1 MDQLYPEDPLPGFSL
16 CQHNQSVRSGR
27 LSFSFVMN
35 ILKRD
40 DHPFEL
46 HLSEPVDSFPGE
58 LGSGPCSLLSV
69 GLHSRSLHLDR
80 KHLVL
85 VVDFAD
91 TESSWR
97 KDIMRQLQGILD
109 GLRTVDL
116 VSVIRAG
123 RNPETLCLGGEPEEA
138 WRAVRAAERLPHHRK
153 GCLREAWIEGIK
165 LAAYRFFPDGRT
177 RVVLVSAAS
186 DRLIDIR
193 ELAAGF
199 AEDGIPTDVMLAGNA
214 EKQRPEERLEK
225 RQGQILMESIQKA
238 SVSLGRITEADP
250 LLASFAEA
258 AGGRIIHKGMGFP
271 FERDGHDEEE
281 ELRHIRIEPVSMTL
295 GWRRAESIRGQSGD
309 GLKVRFRSLR
319 PGDRCSVLVWGTPGR
334 RLDEV
339 SMNIS
344 WAVEDGREM
353 ARVDLFTEEADP
365 DSDSSA
371 KAAVT
376 AYRASLALDRVL
388 DERPTPSE
396 LAWHA
401 ERILKIT
408 HPFRGDKHI
417 DRLILL
423 TRALIRRF

>member
-1 MDQLYPEDPLPGFSL
+1 
-16 CQHNQSVRSGR
+16 
-27 LSFSFVMN
+27 MN
-35 ILKRD
+35 TLKRD
-40 DHPFEL
+40 DHPFKL
-46 HLSEPVDSFPGE
+46 HLTEPVDSLPGE

-85 VVDFAD
+85 VVDFVD

-97 KDIMRQLQGILD
+97 EDVTRRLQEILD

-123 RNPETLCLGGEPEEA
+123 RNPETLCQGASPEEG
-138 WRAVRAAERLPHHRK
+138 WRAVRAAECLHAYHRK
-153 GCLREAWIEGIK
+153 GCLKEAWIEGIK
-165 LAAYRFFPDGRT
+165 LAANRFFPNGRT

-199 AEDGIPTDVMLAGNA
+199 AEDGIPTDVILGGNA
-214 EKQRPEERLEK
+214 G
-225 RQGQILMESIQKA
+225 GQMLMESIEKA

-281 ELRHIRIEPVSMTL
+281 ELRDIKIEPVSMTL

-309 GLKVRFRSLR
+309 GLTVRFRSLR
-319 PGDRCSVLVWGTPGR
+319 PGDRCSVLVWSTPGR
-334 RLDEV
+334 ILEEV
-339 SMNIS
+339 RINIS
-344 WAVEDGREM
+344 WAVENRQET

-371 KAAVT
+371 MAAVT

-388 DERPTPSE
+388 DERPRPSE

-401 ERILKIT
+401 KRILEVI
-408 HPFRGDKHI
+408 HPFRGDKRI